1 MATRQDK
8 ILQLLTSKLLE
19 NDKTFYSAIF
29 SVIKQSLKWQAY
41 KADILVISMIP
52 TILSKNLLDS
62 DEMIEVIMLTIYN
75 EYFEVVN
82 KPPESGF
89 NFDSLGS
96 MKSKYEV
103 EFRDLKRSKKYL
115 QITEINQNNI
125 IEMHQMLLELTL
137 KYLHFLNIYVHQ

>member
-8 ILQLLTSKLLE
+8 ILLLLTSKLLE

>member
-52 TILSKNLLDS
+52 VILSKNLLDN

-96 MKSKYEV
+96 MKSRYEV

>member
-52 TILSKNLLDS
+52 MILSKNLLDN

-96 MKSKYEV
+96 MKSRYEV